1 MRLAYLTSR
10 FPLVTETFILREMNG
25 VAARGIDVEVFS
37 LFGANPP
44 FVHELAKPWM
54 SGHHRTTAGNVARGA
69 MWALLSRPR
78 EVGRAVA
85 MVVRTHRSNPR
96 RLARALATLP
106 LAAAHARR
114 MQDLG
119 VDHIHAHYATYP
131 ALSAWFCRR
140 LTGISYS
147 FTAHAHDIF
156 VDHFG
161 LPELIA
167 DASFVVT
174 ISEYNR
180 VLLSGLGE
188 GSGTPIHVVRCG
200 VDLARYPLRE
210 KRIPGEGRVRAACVA
225 SLQEYKGHRV
235 LFEALSLGGPRLER
249 IHLQLIGDGYLRQ
262 ALERLARRLK
272 IDDRVEFAGPLQED
286 SVAEALADADLFV
299 LASTVQEDGQMDGLP
314 VALIEAL
321 ACGTPAVGTALS
333 GIPELARTGL
343 TCLLATPGDPVSLA
357 AALEFAIEDPEAS
370 RARAAQGRK
379 LIEDSFDIEKSID
392 EMTALFVRDEPA
404 ARAPATG

>member
-1 MRLAYLTSR
+1 MTTR

-25 VAARGIDVEVFS
+25 VAARGIDVEVLS
-37 LFGANPP
+37 LFSADPP

-54 SGHHRTTAGNVARGA
+54 GRRHRPRAGMVARGSL
-69 MWALLSRPR
+69 WALLSRPR

-85 MVVRTHRSNPR
+85 MVVRTHRSNPG
-96 RLARALATLP
+96 RLARALVTLP
-106 LAAAHARR
+106 LAAAQARR

-131 ALSAWFCRR
+131 ALSAWFCSR

-161 LPELIA
+161 LSELIA

-180 VLLSGLGE
+180 VLLSRFGE
-188 GSGTPIHVVRCG
+188 GSDTPIHVVRCG
-200 VDLARYPLRE
+200 VDLARYRWQQ
-210 KRIPGEGRVRAACVA
+210 KRIPSAGAVRAVCVA

-235 LFEALSLGGPRLER
+235 LFEALALGGPRLQR
-249 IHLQLIGDGYLRQ
+249 IHLKLIGDGYLRES
-262 ALERLARRLK
+262 LERLARRLK
-272 IDDRVEFAGPLQED
+272 IDDRVEFAGPLSEYA
-286 SVAEALADADLFV
+286 VTEELADADLFV
-299 LASTVQEDGQMDGLP
+299 LASTVQGDGQMDGLP

-321 ACGTPAVGTALS
+321 ACGTPAIGTALS
-333 GIPELARTGL
+333 GIPELARGGL
-343 TCLLATPGDPVSLA
+343 SCLLATPGDPVSLA
-357 AALEFAIEDPEAS
+357 AALEFAVDEPGAS
-370 RARAAQGRK
+370 SARAAEGRK
-379 LIEDSFDIEKSID
+379 VIEEGFDIEGSVD
-392 EMTALFVRDEPA
+392 AMPALVELAERTAGSSTV
-404 ARAPATG
+404 G